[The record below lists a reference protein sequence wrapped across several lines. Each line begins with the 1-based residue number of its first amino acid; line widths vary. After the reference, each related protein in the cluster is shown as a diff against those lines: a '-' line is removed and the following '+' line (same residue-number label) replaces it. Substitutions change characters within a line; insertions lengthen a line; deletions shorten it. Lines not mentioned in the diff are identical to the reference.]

1 MSISCPYLVELSL
14 LLHYVSVE
22 LPTTG
27 ATVPSSPT
35 TITTTSTTMAPT
47 TNILPL
53 TVRIEGGGGMLSAG
67 QNHVLT
73 CEASGG
79 GSMAYTYMWL
89 KDSSVVSGQTSST
102 YSFSPLLVVHSG
114 RYSCRMSVSSM
125 TMTSEGVNI
134 TVESKSGYDHTSHNF
149 SYLCTSSV
157 RTHSTI
163 RLCDFLNRKKTKTF
177 FIVRGHMMIRK
188 TDYCIVVLN

>member
-47 TNILPL
+47 TNIPPL

-73 CEASGG
+73 CEASGD
-79 GSMAYTYMWL
+79 GSYTYMWL

-102 YSFSPLLVVHSG
+102 YSFSPLLAVHSG
-114 RYSCRMSVSSM
+114 RYRCRVSDGSM
-125 TMTSEGVNI
+125 NVTSEGVDI
-134 TVESKSGYDHTSHNF
+134 TVESESGYDHA
-149 SYLCTSSV
+149 
-157 RTHSTI
+157 
-163 RLCDFLNRKKTKTF
+163 
-177 FIVRGHMMIRK
+177 
-188 TDYCIVVLN
+188 